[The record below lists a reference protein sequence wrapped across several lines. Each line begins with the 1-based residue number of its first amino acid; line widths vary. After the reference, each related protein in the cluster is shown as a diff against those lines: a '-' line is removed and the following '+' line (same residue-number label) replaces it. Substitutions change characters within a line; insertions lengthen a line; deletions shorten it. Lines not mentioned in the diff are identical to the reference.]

1 MILLDKDFKYL
12 KSISNN
18 NMHLGIETDLNPGIY
33 YLLCDVNYRYVN
45 ENGKNRGYKVT
56 CYSKN
61 PILIENVTER
71 IDSSKA
77 LEVCMYY
84 YCKEKVQPIKHKT
97 GMDIYISK
105 NYNSEIPFLVAC
117 FVNNSPQNYKIKLE
131 MKPKGEKSF
140 CIYNDSIAT
149 ENDVQVIKEI
159 KSGSVKV
166 VSIMKYSLSSMFSLS
181 YAVLSSDDVRTTETI
196 NPVFEEEGEQID
208 EQGYLFQY
216 VKEVDGGDGYTVGL
230 ENTSNYKIKLKLVL
244 EGMTILDSEFKGKDS
259 AEFMSMPRSKKVFNL
274 KIKPDA
280 DDLTFEFV
288 YA

>member
-1 MILLDKDFKYL
+1 
-12 KSISNN
+12 
-18 NMHLGIETDLNPGIY
+18 
-33 YLLCDVNYRYVN
+33 
-45 ENGKNRGYKVT
+45 
-56 CYSKN
+56 
-61 PILIENVTER
+61 
-71 IDSSKA
+71 
-77 LEVCMYY
+77 
-84 YCKEKVQPIKHKT
+84 
-97 GMDIYISK
+97 MDIYISK

-259 AEFMSMPRSKKVFNL
+259 AQFMSMPRSKKVFNL